1 MKVIHLVTLLSLVA
15 FNGFA
20 VDYSTMSIG
29 EMQALRGHIAKED
42 RAAFHA
48 EMQKR
53 VQSMTQEERQILQ
66 ENIKQKRKE
75 NEDTTSLPMQT
86 RIQMQIQ
93 TQQKLQ
99 TPLKTHLPNTPVR

>member
-66 ENIKQKRKE
+66 EKRKE
-75 NEDTTSLPMQT
+75 NEDTTSLLMQT

-93 TQQKLQ
+93 TQQQLQ